1 MTSKKLI
8 NKINSIQ
15 SKLQKYVTIKD
26 YQKKKKLK
34 NLLTMVKKQSPSTRK
49 QFMRTFKQTLTI
61 IAVTK
66 KKLFILVIITIF
78 YKFIIMM
85 KLSDCN
91 GISTH
96 NHLVCKWI
104 CNHLAKLAYQLGV
117 CLQTKWLWS
126 SLIVVNSLSDITPVS
141 SKEFLYIH
149 ANAKWRFTLKRLCDM
164 IRTHRW
170 NDEMNT
176 MMKLL

>member
-26 YQKKKKLK
+26 YQKKQKLK

-104 CNHLAKLAYQLGV
+104 CNHLAK
-117 CLQTKWLWS
+117 WLTSWEFVYKLS
-126 SLIVVNSLSDITPVS
+126 GCGRVSL
-141 SKEFLYIH
+141 
-149 ANAKWRFTLKRLCDM
+149 
-164 IRTHRW
+164 
-170 NDEMNT
+170 
-176 MMKLL
+176 